1 MHRICFNNRVVTK
14 LDYSAHLYITILEC
28 LDTNLQCFLEA
39 QSTVVLHIAQRGYQK
54 ELKEIKKRE
63 GVGE

>member
-1 MHRICFNNRVVTK
+1 MFG
-14 LDYSAHLYITILEC
+14 
-28 LDTNLQCFLEA
+28 TNLQCFLEA

-54 ELKEIKKRE
+54 ELKEKKRE